1 MNAKQDAHAIGV
13 DIGGTKV
20 NMGLVDREGRILL
33 QRTFPTQ
40 AAEPGLM
47 DRIVSGLRAFIAD
60 IRASGYGYSGIGVGT
75 AGQIDP
81 ATGSVYASSDLIP
94 GYAGTRIRD
103 LLADAFHCPVAV
115 DNDVNVLAVA
125 EKHFGAAKGE
135 ANVLCLAIGTGIG
148 GAILVD
154 GELVHGAFGGA
165 GEFGHLSV
173 DMNGRACICGGKG
186 CLEAYASGTSI
197 ARLMAE
203 RLRERGLS
211 DGTPPP
217 QGAEE
222 VVAGWLAGNED
233 AAAVMD
239 IVFSALGAALASLV
253 HAFNPGTIVIGGGVA
268 DIGQPFFDRIRIE
281 LGKRAMPSMGRH
293 ARVCPSFLGNRSAMV
308 GAAALLWT

>member
-1 MNAKQDAHAIGV
+1 MNGNQAQHAIGV

-40 AAEPGLM
+40 ASLPGLM
-47 DRIVSGLRAFIAD
+47 DRLISGLHAFIAD
-60 IRASGYGYSGIGVGT
+60 IRAAGYAHSGIGVGT

-103 LLADAFHCPVAV
+103 LLSGEFDCPVAV

-125 EKHFGAAKGE
+125 EKHFGAAKDE

-148 GAILVD
+148 GAILID

-173 DMNGRACICGGKG
+173 DMNGRACICGGRG

-203 RLRERGLS
+203 RLNEQGRPGGAS
-211 DGTPPP
+211 PPD
-217 QGAEE
+217 ARE
-222 VVAGWLAGNED
+222 VVAGWLAGDED
-233 AAAVMD
+233 AEAVMD
-239 IVFSALGAALASLV
+239 IVFAALGAALASLV

-268 DIGQPFFDRIRIE
+268 DIGRPFFDRLQVE
-281 LGKRAMPSMGRH
+281 LERRAMPSMGRH

-308 GAAALLWT
+308 GAAALLWA